1 MPITRHL
8 IAGACAALAFA
19 IPAPAAEISPELIA
33 KAKQEGQL
41 TYYTDLI
48 VDQIV
53 RPLTTAFEAKYGIK
67 VAFTR
72 GDSQVNSIKLL
83 NEYRAGR
90 VIAYVFG
97 LTPAM
102 EVLIAAGAVR
112 QFTAANAEELPPQYR
127 DPDRYWVSSHLF
139 VLAPGLNTSLVPVA
153 QRPKSYDDLL
163 LPYWKSRMAW
173 KMNDLSGGPGFIG
186 NVLTHMGE
194 DRGMAYLRQLAK
206 QDIKVLN
213 ASARA
218 ILDQVIAGEYTMAL
232 QIFNHHAAISAEKGA
247 PVDWVRLSPATVTPG
262 LVGLPKNAPHP
273 NAGLLFVEF
282 MTSKEGQTIF
292 QKANYLPA
300 RPDVPPL
307 TANLIPE
314 NGGFAATVITPALT
328 AKSMSHWESVFNQ
341 LFQQLVEHA
350 L

>member
-1 MPITRHL
+1 MMNQITKL
-8 IAGACAALAFA
+8 AVACAFA
-19 IPAPAAEISPELIA
+19 IACISPAPAAEISPELIA
-33 KAKQEGQL
+33 KARQEGQV

-53 RPLTTAFEAKYGIK
+53 RPLTSAFEAKYGIK

-90 VIAYVFG
+90 VIADVFG
-97 LTPAM
+97 LTSAM
-102 EVLIAAGAVR
+102 EVLIEAGVVR
-112 QFTAANAEELPPQYR
+112 QFTAGNAEELPPQYR

-139 VLAPGLNTSLVPVA
+139 VLTPGLNTSLVPAA

-163 LPYWKSRMAW
+163 LPHWKGRMAW

-194 DRGMAYLRQLAK
+194 ERGMAYLRKLAA

-218 ILDQVIAGEYTMAL
+218 VLDQVIAGEYAMAL

-247 PVDWVRLSPATVTPG
+247 PVDWARLSPATVTPG

-273 NAGLLFVEF
+273 NAGLLFVEY
-282 MTSKEGQTIF
+282 MTSKEGQQIF
-292 QKANYLPA
+292 QKAAYLPA
-300 RPDVPPL
+300 RPDVPPTVPGL
-307 TANLIPE
+307 VPAT
-314 NGGFAATVITPALT
+314 GGFGATVITPALT
-328 AKSMSHWESVFNQ
+328 AKSMNHWDKVFAD
-341 LFQQLVEHA
+341 LFR
-350 L
+350 